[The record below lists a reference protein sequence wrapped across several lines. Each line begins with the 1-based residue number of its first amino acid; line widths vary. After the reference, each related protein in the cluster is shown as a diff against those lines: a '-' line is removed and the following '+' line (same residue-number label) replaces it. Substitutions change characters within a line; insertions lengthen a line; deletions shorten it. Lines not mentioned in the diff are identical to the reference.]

1 MDTKVGRVIAAGAV
15 ATGLLF
21 AASAP
26 APASAHQVTAATSP
40 SASRTTAGA
49 ARTTTATLNLRAGP
63 GRSYRVLK
71 VMRKGIRVTLTGRT
85 GNGFAQ
91 VRNGSATGWAS
102 TRYLS
107 PAKASTRPAPAPRS
121 TVTPKG
127 LKPNAAKT
135 SNAAVAK
142 FPRIKTVY
150 GVRPGAGDHSTG
162 RALDLMV
169 PNYRSASGKRLGGD
183 LAAWAKGN
191 AKSLGI
197 SYVIWN
203 QRIWSVSR
211 SREGWRAMAG
221 RGSDS
226 ANHKDHVHINVK

>member
-1 MDTKVGRVIAAGAV
+1 MDTRVSRVIAAGAV

-21 AASAP
+21 GGAAP
-26 APASAHQVTAATSP
+26 PPASAHQVTAGTS
-40 SASRTTAGA
+40 SSVSKSTAGA
-49 ARTTTATLNLRAGP
+49 ARTTTANLNLRKGP
-63 GRSYRVLK
+63 GRSYGVIKVL
-71 VMRKGIRVTLTGRT
+71 RKGVRVTLAGRS

-102 TRYLS
+102 TSYLS
-107 PAKASTRPAPAPRS
+107 ASKARTTSVTAPRAA
-121 TVTPKG
+121 VTPRG
-127 LKPNAAKT
+127 LKPKAART

-150 GVRPGAGDHSTG
+150 GVRPGPGDHATG
-162 RALDLMV
+162 RAVDLMM
-169 PNYRSASGKRLGGD
+169 PNYRSASGKRLGGEV
-183 LAAWAKGN
+183 AAWARVN
-191 AKSLGI
+191 ARSLGV

-203 QRIWSVSR
+203 QRIWSVGR
-211 SREGWRAMAG
+211 SSEGWRAIAG